1 MKETRHI
8 EIRAQQDENEE
19 MIITGTPIVFDTPTK
34 INDPKGAYNEVISRS
49 ALNGVDLNDTRLLI
63 NHNANSIP
71 LARTPKTMTL
81 SVDDEGVHMRAIL
94 PNTEEGKGAFQAV
107 KRQDMDGMSFS
118 FTCDS
123 DGSHY
128 DAETRTRTI
137 SKFRKIY
144 ECSLVNYPAYQTTSL
159 EARSQIDEAEKMKQE
174 REEALITVNKIL
186 FGGHQ

>member
-1 MKETRHI
+1 
-8 EIRAQQDENEE
+8 
-19 MIITGTPIVFDTPTK
+19 
-34 INDPKGAYNEVISRS
+34 
-49 ALNGVDLNDTRLLI
+49 LI
-63 NHNANSIP
+63 NHNANSIT
-71 LARTPKTMTL
+71 LAITSKTITL
-81 SVDDEGVHMRAIL
+81 SFDDAGVHMRAIL
-94 PNTEEGKGAFQAV
+94 SNTRERKGAFQTV
-107 KRQDMDGMSFS
+107 KRQDLDDMSFS
-118 FTCDS
+118 FTGDR